1 MRTRPALFFHEAV
14 SSCPEE
20 RAQMRKKSAIMGLAG
35 VGLGYSLW
43 RGWETGLDRV
53 WQSVFGPP
61 DLGPVDFAALK
72 RRSSPNDALI
82 CPRAFCPDT
91 PDSEPPVFALSGA
104 RLRSLVSEAALA
116 DPGVTLVQSGPRQD
130 RYLARTRLMRYPDT
144 IVAEVIEQGPNL
156 STLALYSRSQI
167 GRSDFGVN
175 RRRIERWVRR
185 IEPLAAQEQR
195 LSAR

>member
-1 MRTRPALFFHEAV
+1 
-14 SSCPEE
+14 
-20 RAQMRKKSAIMGLAG
+20 MRKKAAAMGLAG
-35 VGLGYSLW
+35 LGLGYGLW
-43 RGWETGLDRV
+43 RGWEAGLDRV
-53 WQSVFGPP
+53 WQSVFGSP

-72 RRSSPNDALI
+72 RRGSPNDALI
-82 CPRAFCPDT
+82 CPRAFCSGT

-104 RLRSLVSEAALA
+104 RLRGFVSEAALA

-185 IEPLAAQEQR
+185 IEPLAAREQG
-195 LSAR
+195 LSGR